1 MNIELIVQQLYQE
14 LCVPQQTLKRID
26 AKISDDNETLSS
38 LQQKINDQSTLLYSE
53 DKMKENKHHSFRW
66 TENLHRKFC
75 LICMSLHWANARP
88 KYIRKFMPELSDSVI
103 ASHLQ
108 KTRNEMQNQI
118 IENNMIPH
126 QFKNDSAFITIY
138 NYWKQNNSRL
148 SDMEIKQVLIM

>member
-14 LCVPQQTLKRID
+14 LCVPLKVSTQID
-26 AKISDDNETLSS
+26 TKISEDNETLSY

-53 DKMKENKHHSFRW
+53 DKMHVNKHHSFRW

-108 KTRNEMQNQI
+108 KTRNEMQNHI
-118 IENNMIPH
+118 IENNVIPQ
-126 QFKNDSAFITIY
+126 QFKNDSAFIAIY

-148 SDMEIKQVLIM
+148 SDMEIKQVLVM